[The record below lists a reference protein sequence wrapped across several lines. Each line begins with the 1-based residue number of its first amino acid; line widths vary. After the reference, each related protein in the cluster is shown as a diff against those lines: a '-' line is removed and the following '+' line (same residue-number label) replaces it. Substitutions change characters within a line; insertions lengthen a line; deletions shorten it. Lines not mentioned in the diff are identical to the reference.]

1 MYTLKSCFYNSKGT
15 QLAQAIDVIMA
26 QLSNENFQVH
36 VQNDILFC
44 CSAGL
49 SQITQGLLAACS
61 ILLFQEMLSD
71 KSITG
76 IKLVCQDQTV
86 VYIHVSIQL
95 NFAKF
100 YKFTNLYFYTKF

>member
-15 QLAQAIDVIMA
+15 QLAQAVDVIIA
-26 QLSNENFQVH
+26 QLSKENFQVH

-49 SQITQGLLAACS
+49 SQITQGLHAAFS
-61 ILLFQEMLSD
+61 IQLFQEMLCD
-71 KSITG
+71 KSI
-76 IKLVCQDQTV
+76 IKLVCQDQAV